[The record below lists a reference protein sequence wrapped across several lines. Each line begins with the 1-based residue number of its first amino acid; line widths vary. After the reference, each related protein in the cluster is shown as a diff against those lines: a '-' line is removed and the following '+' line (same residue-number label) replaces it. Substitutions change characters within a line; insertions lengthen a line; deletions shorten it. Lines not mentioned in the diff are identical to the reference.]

1 MPAAILENT
10 PSHGDFLS
18 GVAGAGLGLRRGLM
32 DALLASPPAAV
43 DFMEYLRRPARDVTQ
58 RLCACPR
65 RSPWTWGGYV
75 LFRDHEAFT
84 LKLVHP
90 NVIQVHVRFDDS
102 GRTPWRIDVDEFFRA
117 TV

>member
-1 MPAAILENT
+1 M
-10 PSHGDFLS
+10 
-18 GVAGAGLGLRRGLM
+18 
-32 DALLASPPAAV
+32 
-43 DFMEYLRRPARDVTQ
+43 
-58 RLCACPR
+58 
-65 RSPWTWGGYV
+65 